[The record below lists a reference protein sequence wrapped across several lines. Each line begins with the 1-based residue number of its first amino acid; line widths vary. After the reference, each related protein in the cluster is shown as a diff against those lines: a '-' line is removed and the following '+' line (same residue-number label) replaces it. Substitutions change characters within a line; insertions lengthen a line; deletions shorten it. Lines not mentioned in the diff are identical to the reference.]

1 MASSVEMGII
11 IGNVYDTF
19 DFDADPDPN
28 PGIHNGIKW
37 IWTQVLLITLF
48 NQTKNFKMIFLF

>member
-1 MASSVEMGII
+1 MASSVENEMGII

-28 PGIHNGIKW
+28 SGIHNGIKW
-37 IWTQVLLITLF
+37 IWTQVL
-48 NQTKNFKMIFLF
+48 

>member
-1 MASSVEMGII
+1 MASSVEIGCI

-37 IWTQVLLITLF
+37 IWTQVL
-48 NQTKNFKMIFLF
+48 